1 MKRIS
6 NKILRNAYNVINSYK
21 SENEG
26 KNYKIGSF
34 IQYCVEN
41 EIRAVL
47 RENKIKEN
55 QIDEIFKTLELNV
68 SFQIDKIEK
77 SVSLKVHC
85 K

>member
-6 NKILRNAYNVINSYK
+6 HKIIRNAYNVINSYK

-26 KNYKIGSF
+26 KSYKIGSL

-41 EIRAVL
+41 EIRFIL
-47 RENKIKEN
+47 KENKINDN
-55 QIDEIFKTLELNV
+55 QIDEIFKRLDLNV
-68 SFQIDKIEK
+68 SFHIDKIDK
-77 SVSLKVHC
+77 SVSLTVNC